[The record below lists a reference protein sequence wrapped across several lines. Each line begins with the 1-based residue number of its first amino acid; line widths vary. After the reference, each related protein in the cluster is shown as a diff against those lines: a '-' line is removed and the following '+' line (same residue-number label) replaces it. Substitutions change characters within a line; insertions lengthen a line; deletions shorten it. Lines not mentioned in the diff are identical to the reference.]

1 VWGRA
6 SAVINNI
13 GNLQNYDV
21 TMDYRRLSD
30 HGAAAR
36 RGGARPAPRDIRA
49 QMQQLTL
56 QQQRFDHS
64 LAGQLAVDA
73 AGLETM
79 DYLISDGSSTPTE
92 LARHAGLSTAA
103 MTLVLNRLEEAGHVT
118 RAPHPSDGRKLV
130 VTPSDRSS
138 ARAREL
144 VAPLVDGL
152 RQAVDALTPHE
163 REAVSTF
170 LTAVLAV
177 YDRAA
182 SGD

>member
-1 VWGRA
+1 
-6 SAVINNI
+6 
-13 GNLQNYDV
+13 
-21 TMDYRRLSD
+21 
-30 HGAAAR
+30 
-36 RGGARPAPRDIRA
+36 
-49 QMQQLTL
+49 
-56 QQQRFDHS
+56 
-64 LAGQLAVDA
+64 VDT

-152 RQAVDALTPHE
+152 RQAVDALTPRE